1 VIWTSCFKIAGREPN
16 AVAISRGIPRG
27 WRGRRYL
34 DLAPRWEML
43 KMSPEDYLREYEK
56 ILARLD
62 PVKVAADLDGSIM
75 LCFEQPG
82 VRCHRLY
89 ISRWL
94 HDTIGLK
101 VPEWEPSAA
110 AQPRLFALL

>member
-1 VIWTSCFKIAGREPN
+1 MIWTSCFKIAGREPN

-34 DLAPRWEML
+34 DLAPTWAML
-43 KMSPEDYLREYEK
+43 KMSSEDYLIEYNR
-56 ILARLD
+56 ILAQLD
-62 PVKVAADLDGSIM
+62 PVKVADELEGSII
-75 LCFEQPG
+75 CCWEQPG
-82 VRCHRLY
+82 VSCHRLY
-89 ISRWL
+89 VANYL
-94 HDTIGLK
+94 HDKLGII

>member
-1 VIWTSCFKIAGREPN
+1 MIWTSCFKIAGREPN

-27 WRGRRYL
+27 WRGRRYI

-62 PVKVAADLDGSIM
+62 PAKVAAHLDGSIL

-82 VRCHRLY
+82 VRCHRRYVAAFLESSLG
-89 ISRWL
+89 I
-94 HDTIGLK
+94 I
-101 VPEWEPSAA
+101 VPEWEPSRS
-110 AQPRLFALL
+110 AQACLFALL

>member
-27 WRGRRYL
+27 WRGRRYI
-34 DLAPRWEML
+34 DLAPTWAML
-43 KMSPEDYLREYEK
+43 KMSSEDYLIEYNR

-62 PVKVAADLDGSIM
+62 PVKVADELDGSIL

-82 VRCHRLY
+82 LRCHRRYFAAFLESSLG
-89 ISRWL
+89 I
-94 HDTIGLK
+94 I

-110 AQPRLFALL
+110 AQACLFALL